1 MKHLALAVL
10 LIACGK
16 KADAPAE
23 GSAEAA
29 PAKSKAA
36 PAKTKPG
43 ADSTGPGL
51 HIQAVVPEFS
61 GTYDKA
67 FALAAND
74 AEPLQLA
81 FVRDCPSLVCTDN
94 AFEAESVT
102 KKCPNAFVAYAR
114 LQGEDP
120 KPGHHRATFELASAG
135 GTSTLE
141 HVHLEIDSI
150 DADHVKG
157 SADLSKT
164 DSKITGSFDALVCGR
179 M

>member
-29 PAKSKAA
+29 PAKSKPA
-36 PAKTKPG
+36 PAKAKPTSG
-43 ADSTGPGL
+43 GPGL
-51 HIQAVVPEFS
+51 QIQAVVPEFS

-114 LQGEDP
+114 LKGEDP

-150 DADHVKG
+150 DNEHVTG
-157 SADLSKT
+157 SAELSKT
-164 DSKITGSFDALVCGR
+164 DSKITGSFDALICGR